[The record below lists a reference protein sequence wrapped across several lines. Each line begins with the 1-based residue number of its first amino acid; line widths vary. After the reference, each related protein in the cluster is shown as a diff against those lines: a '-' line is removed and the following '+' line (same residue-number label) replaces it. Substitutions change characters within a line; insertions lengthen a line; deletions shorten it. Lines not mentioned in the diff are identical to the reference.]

1 MSSIR
6 SEWQPTRH
14 VTDTVWVSIVQRLVK
29 LLNLRLEV
37 HSEVGKG
44 SAFSLVLPSGNGST
58 APVRIAAHQ
67 APAAQP
73 QIGKVS
79 ILLVEDDAAVRD
91 ATRMLLKAEGYR
103 VTAVDSLAEA
113 MHEVR
118 GKSIDLLVTDYHL
131 ADGETGTQDIAALRA
146 TLGVRLKAVLMTG
159 DTSSAVRELPR
170 DSYLRIASKPI
181 KAEELLTLL
190 RALLAA

>member
-1 MSSIR
+1 M
-6 SEWQPTRH
+6 
-14 VTDTVWVSIVQRLVK
+14 
-29 LLNLRLEV
+29 
-37 HSEVGKG
+37 
-44 SAFSLVLPSGNGST
+44 
-58 APVRIAAHQ
+58 RIAAHQ
-67 APAAQP
+67 PPAAQP